1 MNTHRYFRGVDM
13 FKIHLGVVIA
23 GSLTALALIGTNALA
38 ADDVRDFSTNTCKDI
53 MRLSGQDRD
62 VALALAHGYV
72 LGKKGT
78 TKYEIDVLAG
88 ITDRFI
94 DYCLDNPKANALE
107 SFEKVAR

>member
-1 MNTHRYFRGVDM
+1 MWSTR
-13 FKIHLGVVIA
+13 LGLVIA
-23 GSLTALALIGTNALA
+23 TSLAAAALAGTSALA
-38 ADDVRDFSTNTCKDI
+38 ADQPKRDLKNNTCKDI

-78 TKYEIDVLAG
+78 TQYEIDVLAG
-88 ITDRFI
+88 ITDKFI

-107 SFEKVAR
+107 SFEQVAK

>member
-1 MNTHRYFRGVDM
+1 MCSTR
-13 FKIHLGVVIA
+13 LGAMVVA
-23 GSLTALALIGTNALA
+23 WLA
-38 ADDVRDFSTNTCKDI
+38 AATLFGSNAFAADPPKRDVRDLAGNTCKDV

-94 DYCLDNPKANALE
+94 DHCLDNPKANALDA
-107 SFEKVAR
+107 FEKIAK

>member
-1 MNTHRYFRGVDM
+1 MFRTRPG
-13 FKIHLGVVIA
+13 LLIA
-23 GSLTALALIGTNALA
+23 ASLTVAALDGANAFA
-38 ADDVRDFSTNTCKDI
+38 ADPPKRDVRDLGTNTCKDI

-78 TKYEIDVLAG
+78 TKYEIDVLSG

-107 SFEKVAR
+107 SFEKVAM

>member
-1 MNTHRYFRGVDM
+1 M
-13 FKIHLGVVIA
+13 FKFNPGAVAVA
-23 GSLTALALIGTNALA
+23 TLTALSLTGMSALA
-38 ADDVRDFSTNTCKDI
+38 ADAQSQNARDLKDNTCKDV

-78 TKYEIDVLAG
+78 TKYEIDKLAQ

-94 DYCLDNPKANALE
+94 DHCLDNPKDNALAA
-107 SFEKVAR
+107 FEKIAK